1 MRKGASIY
9 GHFCAAGRRL
19 PAAFFFE
26 RNNMEHTEQFQQE
39 IAPFF
44 WVNLDGGHAS
54 VCLNVGTY
62 LQEVFDT
69 RADEGFE
76 GKWL

>member
-1 MRKGASIY
+1 MDIFVPPEGD
-9 GHFCAAGRRL
+9 FRRH
-19 PAAFFFE
+19 FFE

-44 WVNLDGGHAS
+44 WVNLDGGRAS

-62 LQEVFDT
+62 LQ
-69 RADEGFE
+69 
-76 GKWL
+76 